1 MDNYFDWNWN
11 LFLFGKC
18 HKVFVVMVVA
28 RFFLS
33 SHHQKGIFFW
43 YFSGFFGF
51 FSGLFLAWKTPK
63 IDSWVMLRS
72 KQQTKIN
79 FSSRKNF
86 HFFHCYFH
94 IKIIK
99 FNNWKEKESK
109 KREISQETKIWIFQN
124 SLSSS
129 VFGITCDDFFF
140 ANFINRKF
148 FFQAFH
154 NNYLCVWFKHT
165 HIIIIIN
172 DFLCFVFG
180 IHLNE
185 WMNESPERNLR

>member
-109 KREISQETKIWIFQN
+109 KREIFREKNMNIPN
-124 SLSSS
+124 SFISS
-129 VFGITCDDFFF
+129 VFGITCDDSFSP
-140 ANFINRKF
+140 ISLTKKKLK
-148 FFQAFH
+148 
-154 NNYLCVWFKHT
+154 LCVFIFT
-165 HIIIIIN
+165 ITICVFDSIIIIIIIN
-172 DFLCFVFG
+172 DFLCFLG
-180 IHLNE
+180 SI
-185 WMNESPERNLR
+185 WMNEWISWEKSTIR